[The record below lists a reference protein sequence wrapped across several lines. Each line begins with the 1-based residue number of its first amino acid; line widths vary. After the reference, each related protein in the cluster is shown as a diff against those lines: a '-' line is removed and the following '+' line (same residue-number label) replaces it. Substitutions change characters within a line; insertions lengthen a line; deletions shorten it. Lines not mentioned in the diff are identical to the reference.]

1 MSLQPVELNK
11 AYRLLQ
17 VGPTTMISA
26 KHNGNANVMAAAWVS
41 LVGIN
46 KVMAY
51 ISPQAYTR
59 GLVEESGLF
68 AVQIPVV
75 SQMETVLYAGEH
87 SYRDRPEKNHKI
99 PMFYMKEFDIPL
111 VEGCAGWLVCKV
123 MPNAE
128 YELEHNLFMG
138 EIPGRGVTI
147 GFFAMGT
154 GYLMKHQTNYE
165 PYTMSPGGSF
175 MPSAK
180 EPALTMV
187 RAKTDTR
194 VLFVLVQQTAGAGC

>member
-46 KVMAY
+46 KVMAH

-59 GLVEESGLF
+59 RLVEESGLF

-75 SQMETVLYAGEH
+75 SQMETVLYTGEH
-87 SYRDRPEKNHKI
+87 SYRDRPDKNHKI
-99 PMFYMKEFDIPL
+99 PMFYLKEFDVPL

-123 MPNAE
+123 IPNAA

-138 EIPGRGVTI
+138 EI
-147 GFFAMGT
+147 
-154 GYLMKHQTNYE
+154 
-165 PYTMSPGGSF
+165 
-175 MPSAK
+175 
-180 EPALTMV
+180 
-187 RAKTDTR
+187 
-194 VLFVLVQQTAGAGC
+194 AGAWSDDRVFRNGHWIFDEAPDELRTIHYVAGGQFYAIGKGTRFDHGPGKD